1 MGFAAGFQ
9 AGSSAVSR
17 GIEMGRSMKRQKR
30 EDEEYERQKE
40 ARESYKQI
48 QQSYYKGEGD
58 FAGVLE
64 TPAPVEPQTPTPAP
78 QQMGVVQTYPVEQT
92 APGVQPPAATTTPV
106 TPRMGLQPP
115 AAAPVQP
122 AGVQQPQPAPQRR
135 AMTQP
140 ERDQLYFKK
149 LGEWAQTHLDPEKAT
164 AYMRDLEQLKE
175 MDYNRKRLDAFRAAA
190 GGDARGLEAMGQLTG
205 MALGGKGS
213 LIDSSEAVFDPEKGW
228 SNVKVINP
236 KTGKAKVVNLSHD
249 DLIEDFGA
257 TDPASMLQIR
267 MARAKEARA
276 GRQEG
281 REDRLLTLRENAD
294 VREGEKMG
302 ILRNEDAR
310 ADKLADAK
318 IKAIDA
324 DIANNK
330 ALNGIRW
337 ASLNVEKQKLELAK
351 LEHSD
356 AEKAKDISSRQ
367 ALYLSSYGFPGKLDP
382 NSPNY
387 EQDLRRAEAGKQL
400 AGLATTIYAISADGV
415 KPGERNAIHAETDL
429 FIRQLGS
436 DTIDREKL
444 KDNGDGTYSYG
455 RIKVP
460 ASLVQEGASKTPGVT
475 VPQAKGGDKP
485 RGVQVPGRPF
495 YNKSPSELERLSK
508 RPKGVS
514 AAEQRD
520 ALEELE
526 KRKGESRMG
535 AF

>member
-115 AAAPVQP
+115 GATPAQPVQP
-122 AGVQQPQPAPQRR
+122 AQPQRR
-135 AMTQP
+135 PLSQG
-140 ERDQLYFKK
+140 EKDELYYKK

-164 AYMRDLEQLKE
+164 AYTRDLAQLKE

-190 GGDARGLEAMGQLTG
+190 GGDARGLEAMGQLVG
-205 MALGGKGS
+205 VALGGKGS
-213 LIDSSEAVFDPEKGW
+213 TIDASQAEFDPEKGW
-228 SNVKVINP
+228 SNVKVVNP
-236 KTGKAKVVNLSHD
+236 KTGKAKVVDLSHD
-249 DLIEDFGA
+249 DLIEDFGS

-276 GRQEG
+276 GRQED
-281 REDRLLTLRENAD
+281 REDKTLALRENAD
-294 VREGEKMG
+294 KREGEKMG
-302 ILRNEDAR
+302 ILKNEDAR

-337 ASLNVEKQKLELAK
+337 ASLDIDKQRLNLQKLER
-351 LEHSD
+351 SD
-356 AEKAKDISSRQ
+356 AEKARDITSRQ
-367 ALYLSSYGFPGKLDP
+367 NNFLASYGFAGKIDA
-382 NSPNY
+382 NSPTY
-387 EQDLRRAEAGKQL
+387 EQDLARAQAGKQL
-400 AGLATTIYAISADGV
+400 AGLATTIYAISADGA
-415 KPGERNAIHAETDL
+415 KPGDRNAIAGETDL
-429 FIRQLGS
+429 FIRQWDSG
-436 DTIDREKL
+436 TIDRSKL
-444 KDNGDGTYSYG
+444 KDNGDGTFSYG
-455 RIKVP
+455 RVKVP
-460 ASLVQEGASKTPGVT
+460 ASIVQGATDGEQQPRAGVS

-485 RGVQVPGRPF
+485 RGVQVAGRPF
-495 YNKSPSELERLSK
+495 YNKSPSELERLAK